1 MREQSP
7 GVGASWQELLAA
19 GWPGEKVVPS
29 AGQRRA
35 YVAVATLRS
44 LGLAEVLLHTDDGY
58 LVDPTVTL
66 RTPSGPEL

>member
-7 GVGASWQELLAA
+7 GVGASWGAA
-19 GWPGEKVVPS
+19 HGRVGR
-29 AGQRRA
+29 ARRWCPRRGSGA
-35 YVAVATLRS
+35 PRVAVATLRS